1 MKVHFNKEI
10 EQLKRSILILGTM
23 VEGALRHAIEA
34 VNDNDVC
41 KAEAIIENDKYIDR
55 KEIQIEE
62 ECLKILALYQPV
74 AADLRYVVACL
85 KVNNELERIGDLG
98 VNIAQRVIAMSK
110 ESKIELSINFKPMMD
125 VTSEML
131 KRALNSLVCMNAE
144 QAMKVIAQDDIV
156 DEYNSKMFTELQ
168 KHIHKNPDQTEY
180 CISLMNV
187 SRHLERIA
195 DCATNISE
203 DVLYMIKGE
212 IVRHPGL
219 KQN

>member
-1 MKVHFNKEI
+1 MWF
-10 EQLKRSILILGTM
+10 
-23 VEGALRHAIEA
+23 
-34 VNDNDVC
+34 
-41 KAEAIIENDKYIDR
+41 
-55 KEIQIEE
+55 
-62 ECLKILALYQPV
+62 
-74 AADLRYVVACL
+74 ACL

-98 VNIAQRVIAMSK
+98 ANIARRVIAINKGSK
-110 ESKIELSINFKPMMD
+110 PELSINFKPMMD

-131 KRALNSLVCMNAE
+131 KRALNSLVCMNTE

-168 KHIHKNPDQTEY
+168 KHIHKNPDLTEY

-219 KQN
+219 NQN